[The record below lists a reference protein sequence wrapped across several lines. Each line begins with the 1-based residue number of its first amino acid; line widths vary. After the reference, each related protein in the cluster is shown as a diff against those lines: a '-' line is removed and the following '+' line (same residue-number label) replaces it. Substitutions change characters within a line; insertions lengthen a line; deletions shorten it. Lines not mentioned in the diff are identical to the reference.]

1 MKELQLQDILENTSD
16 LREKKVGYVAIVG
29 RPNVGKSTFLN
40 TLIGEKISITSN
52 VPQTTRNKILAIHNT
67 KESQIIFFDTPGIHE
82 STKVFNEEINNQA
95 ISSLSEAQVILYFI
109 DSSRESGSEEA
120 YIEKLLQQVQV
131 PVLTVHTKIDLATKK
146 TIEYIPE
153 HFYISSTT
161 QEGFEELWEKI
172 VSFLPVWPLLFP
184 EDFYTKQSLYFRVS
198 EIIREK
204 VFLYT
209 KEELP
214 HSTFIGVEEIEDTQK
229 MYRIVAYVY
238 TETESQKYI
247 IIGKS
252 WTLITKI
259 GKEAR
264 IELEK
269 ILWKKVF
276 LALRAKTKKGW
287 RKDENFVKKMLS

>member
-161 QEGFEELWEKI
+161 QEGFEEL
-172 VSFLPVWPLLFP
+172 
-184 EDFYTKQSLYFRVS
+184 
-198 EIIREK
+198 
-204 VFLYT
+204 
-209 KEELP
+209 
-214 HSTFIGVEEIEDTQK
+214 
-229 MYRIVAYVY
+229 
-238 TETESQKYI
+238 
-247 IIGKS
+247 
-252 WTLITKI
+252 
-259 GKEAR
+259 
-264 IELEK
+264 
-269 ILWKKVF
+269 
-276 LALRAKTKKGW
+276 
-287 RKDENFVKKMLS
+287 